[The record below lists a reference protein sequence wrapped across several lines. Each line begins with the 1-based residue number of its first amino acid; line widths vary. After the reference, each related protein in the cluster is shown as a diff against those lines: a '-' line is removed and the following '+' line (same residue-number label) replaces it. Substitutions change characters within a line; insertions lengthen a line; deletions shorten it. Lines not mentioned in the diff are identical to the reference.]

1 VNAVVI
7 SESLTG
13 NTRRAADLIAAEL
26 GARGVRAVACPI
38 TAIDY
43 QALSAADV
51 VIVGTW
57 TDGIVFFG
65 QRPGRAHRLRA
76 MPAMTGKQA
85 VVFCTYAVDP
95 GKTLDKLSDIV
106 RSRGGDV
113 IGGMAIRRTNLAGG
127 AADLVQR
134 LLDVIKGGPAASSV
148 EGDRAASPVEDEPT
162 ASDLEGDPAASS

>member
-26 GARGVRAVACPI
+26 TAKGARAVACPI

-57 TDGIVFFG
+57 TDGVVFFG

-76 MPAMTGKQA
+76 MPSVSGKKA

-95 GKTLDKLSDIV
+95 GRTLDKLSEIV
-106 RSRGGDV
+106 QARGGDV

-127 AADLVQR
+127 AAELVQR
-134 LLDVIKGGPAASSV
+134 LLDVIEGEPAASS
-148 EGDRAASPVEDEPT
+148 
-162 ASDLEGDPAASS
+162 

>member
-1 VNAVVI
+1 MNAVVI

-13 NTRRAADLIAAEL
+13 NTRRTADLIATEL
-26 GARGVRAVACPI
+26 VARGVRATSCPI
-38 TAIDY
+38 TRIDY

-65 QRPGRAHRLRA
+65 QRPGRAGRLRA
-76 MPAMTGKQA
+76 MPSMTGKKA

-106 RSRGGDV
+106 RDRGGDV
-113 IGGMAIRRTNLAGG
+113 IGGMAIRRTDLWGG
-127 AADLVQR
+127 AADLVGR
-134 LLDVIKGGPAASSV
+134 LLAAIDDDAV
-148 EGDRAASPVEDEPT
+148 PGDRADAATEGAEPT
-162 ASDLEGDPAASS
+162 APQA

>member
-1 VNAVVI
+1 MI

-13 NTRRAADLIAAEL
+13 NTRRTADFIAAEL
-26 GARGVRAVACPI
+26 SARGVTALACPI

-43 QALSAADV
+43 QALSAADI

-57 TDGIVFFG
+57 TDGVVFFG

-76 MPAMTGKQA
+76 MPSMAGKKA

-106 RSRGGDV
+106 RERGGEV
-113 IGGMAIRRTNLAGG
+113 IGGMAIRRTNLRGGAAELVDRLMDAEAPAGG
-127 AADLVQR
+127 AGA
-134 LLDVIKGGPAASSV
+134 
-148 EGDRAASPVEDEPT
+148 
-162 ASDLEGDPAASS
+162 

>member
-13 NTRRAADLIAAEL
+13 NTRRAADLIAVEL
-26 GARGVRAVACPI
+26 TARGARAVACPI

-57 TDGIVFFG
+57 TDGVVFFG

-76 MPAMTGKQA
+76 MPSVSGKKA

-95 GKTLDKLSDIV
+95 GRTLDKLSEIV
-106 RSRGGDV
+106 QARGGDV

-127 AADLVQR
+127 AAELVQR
-134 LLDVIKGGPAASSV
+134 LLDVIEGERAASS
-148 EGDRAASPVEDEPT
+148 
-162 ASDLEGDPAASS
+162 

>member
-1 VNAVVI
+1 MNAVVI

-26 GARGVRAVACPI
+26 TAKGARAVACPI

-57 TDGIVFFG
+57 TDGVVFFG

-76 MPAMTGKQA
+76 MPSVSGKKA

-95 GKTLDKLSDIV
+95 GRTLDKLSEIV
-106 RSRGGDV
+106 QARGGDV

-127 AADLVQR
+127 AAELVQR
-134 LLDVIKGGPAASSV
+134 LLDVIEGEPAASS
-148 EGDRAASPVEDEPT
+148 
-162 ASDLEGDPAASS
+162 

>member
-13 NTRRAADLIAAEL
+13 NTRRTADLIAAEL

-57 TDGIVFFG
+57 TDGVVFFG

-106 RSRGGDV
+106 RARGGDV

-127 AADLVQR
+127 AAELVQR
-134 LLDVIKGGPAASSV
+134 LVDVIEGEPAASSR
-148 EGDRAASPVEDEPT
+148 DDDPAATS
-162 ASDLEGDPAASS
+162 LEGDPAASS

>member
-13 NTRRAADLIAAEL
+13 NTRRAAGLIAAEL
-26 GARGVRAVACPI
+26 VARGVRATACPV
-38 TAIDY
+38 TQIDY

-65 QRPGRAHRLRA
+65 QRPGRAARLRA
-76 MPAMTGKQA
+76 MPSMTGKKA

-106 RSRGGDV
+106 RERGGDV
-113 IGGMAIRRTNLAGG
+113 IGGMAIRRTNLWGG
-127 AADLVQR
+127 ASDLVAR
-134 LLDVIKGGPAASSV
+134 LLDAMDDDAVAGNGEAAADAADAAEPAD
-148 EGDRAASPVEDEPT
+148 EGAEPT
-162 ASDLEGDPAASS
+162 VP

>member
-1 VNAVVI
+1 MNAVVI

-13 NTRRAADLIAAEL
+13 NTRRTADLIAAEL

-65 QRPGRAHRLRA
+65 QRPGRAARLRA
-76 MPAMTGKQA
+76 MPSIAGKKA
-85 VVFCTYAVDP
+85 IVFCTYAVDP

-106 RSRGGDV
+106 RERGGNV
-113 IGGMAIRRTNLAGG
+113 IGGMAIRRTDLAGG
-127 AADLVQR
+127 AAELVTR
-134 LLDVIKGGPAASSV
+134 LLDAEEGADATGAEAASS
-148 EGDRAASPVEDEPT
+148 
-162 ASDLEGDPAASS
+162 

>member
-1 VNAVVI
+1 VHAVVI

-13 NTRRAADLIAAEL
+13 NTRRMAGLIAAEL
-26 GARGVRAVACPI
+26 VARGVTAVACPI

-43 QALSAADV
+43 QALSAADI

-57 TDGIVFFG
+57 TDGVVFFG

-76 MPAMTGKQA
+76 MPSMAGKKA

-106 RSRGGDV
+106 RERGGEV
-113 IGGMAIRRTNLAGG
+113 IGGMAVRRTNLEGGAAELVDRLLEAEAPAGG
-127 AADLVQR
+127 AA
-134 LLDVIKGGPAASSV
+134 S
-148 EGDRAASPVEDEPT
+148 
-162 ASDLEGDPAASS
+162 

>member
-26 GARGVRAVACPI
+26 TARGARAVACPI

-57 TDGIVFFG
+57 TDGVVFFG

-76 MPAMTGKQA
+76 MPSVSGKKA

-95 GKTLDKLSDIV
+95 GRTLDKLSEIIQA
-106 RSRGGDV
+106 RGGDV

-127 AADLVQR
+127 AAELVQR
-134 LLDVIKGGPAASSV
+134 LLDVIEGEPAASS
-148 EGDRAASPVEDEPT
+148 
-162 ASDLEGDPAASS
+162 

>member
-1 VNAVVI
+1 MHAVVI

-13 NTRRAADLIAAEL
+13 NTRRMAGLIAAEL
-26 GARGVRAVACPI
+26 VARGVTAVACPI

-43 QALSAADV
+43 QALSAADI

-57 TDGIVFFG
+57 TDGVVFFG

-76 MPAMTGKQA
+76 MPSMAGKKA

-106 RSRGGDV
+106 RERGGEV
-113 IGGMAIRRTNLAGG
+113 IGGMAVRRTNLEGGAAELVDRLLEAEAPAGG
-127 AADLVQR
+127 AA
-134 LLDVIKGGPAASSV
+134 S
-148 EGDRAASPVEDEPT
+148 
-162 ASDLEGDPAASS
+162 